1 MNGWTDNHN
10 ARSNMKHIKSIGGMA
25 AVLTGTMLGA
35 WGQDFRTDINPAL
48 TYYRAFLVTTATMS
62 HDDSAYLDS
71 AEDRSQPLPARF
83 GTNVSG
89 SDQQFQL
96 VRQAAHSTV
105 ACDWGIDWSA
115 GSETLLPQLARC
127 KAVAQTAK
135 LRARWELQHN
145 EPAGAVDDLTA
156 AFVLG
161 RNSGSD
167 GSLIAVLVQ
176 EAIQNIVATTVAENF
191 GEFPPE
197 ALGKLAVAM
206 QTAPPENTM
215 ASAMVTENNMHAV
228 WFPTWIHGLQVKY
241 AGDDTK
247 VMAAIRTVFDYEGGD
262 GEPSRHE
269 DWLKL
274 VAASGGTSEGF
285 LKLAQDLQPLATQVS
300 EAMALPEAQYEAI
313 TNQLNAALQTSA
325 NPLAQILLPVI
336 TKTRPREF
344 GALENEAMVQ
354 AAIAYKLNGAAGLNS
369 VMDPSGAGP
378 FQLQRFMF
386 NGVDRGFELKGADT
400 GRGFPSVMIFVETGG
415 PAFYVYGTKVGQPVT
430 P

>member
-10 ARSNMKHIKSIGGMA
+10 ARSNMKHIKAIGGAA
-25 AVLTGTMLGA
+25 AVLAGAMLGA

-48 TYYRAFLVTTATMS
+48 IYYRAFLVSTTSVSNEDAM
-62 HDDSAYLDS
+62 YLDS
-71 AEDRSQPLPARF
+71 AADRSQPLPARF
-83 GTNVSG
+83 GTNVAG
-89 SDQQFQL
+89 SDQQFVL
-96 VRQAAHSTV
+96 IRQAAHSTV
-105 ACDWGIDWSA
+105 SCDWGIDWSA

-127 KAVAQTAK
+127 KAAAQTAK

-145 EPAGAVDDLTA
+145 EPAEAVDDLAA

-197 ALGKLAVAM
+197 PLGKLAVGM

-228 WFPTWIHGLQVKY
+228 WFPTWIHGLQAKY

-247 VMAAIRTVFDYEGGD
+247 VMAAIRKVFDYDGE

-269 DWLKL
+269 EWFKL
-274 VAASGGTSEGF
+274 VAAAGGTSDGI
-285 LKLAQDLQPLATQVS
+285 LKLARDLQPLATQLA
-300 EAMALPEAQYEAI
+300 EAMALPEAQYEAA
-313 TNQLNAALQTSA
+313 TNQLNAAMQTSA
-325 NPLAQILLPVI
+325 NPLAQMLLPAVI
-336 TKTRPREF
+336 KARPREF
-344 GALENEAMVQ
+344 AALETEAMVQ

-369 VMDPSGAGP
+369 VTDPYGNGP
-378 FQLQRFMF
+378 FQFQRFMF
-386 NGVDRGFELKGADT
+386 QGVDRGFELKGAYS
-400 GRGFPSVMIFVETGG
+400 GRGFPERMIFVETKGA
-415 PAFYVYGTKVGQPVT
+415 PFYVNGPKVGQPVA